1 MATPERHAPAHWY
14 LNTFDLSSEFTQQ
27 EQREL
32 AARGSISVF
41 RAGQTIQFTGDR
53 ATQVALLVS
62 GLLELLRSNE
72 QGRQIVVSL
81 IRPGEVFGLLA
92 LVGPFPEPD
101 TVKARVDSDVC
112 FFAPDTFRSLLH
124 SRPQLAFRVIK
135 SLKGR
140 SMTLTN
146 RVEAMAFKGLAVRVA
161 HTLLQLANAYGKKTA
176 RGVDFGIPLTQQNL
190 ADLVGASRQH
200 VNYVV
205 TEFRARG
212 LVDTSL
218 RNLILTDTEGLH
230 RIAEV

>member
-1 MATPERHAPAHWY
+1 MAAPERHTLAHWY
-14 LNTFDLSSEFTQQ
+14 LNTFDLSHEFSPQ
-27 EQREL
+27 ERQAL
-32 AARGSISVF
+32 VSRGSTLKFS
-41 RAGQTIQFTGDR
+41 AGQTVLFTGDR
-53 ATQVALLVS
+53 ATHVALLVS

-101 TVKARVDSDVC
+101 MVRTRVDSEIC
-112 FFAPDTFRSLLH
+112 FFSPDAFRALLH

-146 RVEAMAFKGLAVRVA
+146 RVEAMAFKGLPARVA
-161 HTLLQLANAYGKKTA
+161 HTLLQLANAYGRKTA
-176 RGVDFGIPLTQQNL
+176 RGIDFHIPLTQQNL

-205 TEFRARG
+205 TEFRTRG

-218 RNLILTDTEGLH
+218 RNLVLTNTEGLQQ
-230 RIAEV
+230 IAGG